1 MRNKLNF
8 CGTFSDTYLTTICC
22 RTLCTDLYIMEFYSF
37 YCAHYVYY
45 MQFYPPSIQQEAGWH
60 SRGQRFD
67 PVWLH
72 QMLKIESFYGFFP
85 FFPNTLFFKSR
96 FFTEHY
102 RLQSQKVQLR
112 TEEKNFF
119 TLFLWYVF
127 RCEVPAKF
135 TPAHIDIG
143 LGIWYSFPNSYH
155 LYAAKYLRSKQRS
168 ALCLC

>member
-1 MRNKLNF
+1 M
-8 CGTFSDTYLTTICC
+8 D
-22 RTLCTDLYIMEFYSF
+22 FYSF
-37 YCAHYVYY
+37 LYVHYVHYLHLY
-45 MQFYPPSIQQEAGWH
+45 TLFLAYEAGWH

-85 FFPNTLFFKSR
+85 IFPNTLFFKSR
-96 FFTEHY
+96 IFTEHY

-127 RCEVPAKF
+127 LCEMPVRF
-135 TPAHIDIG
+135 TPARIAIAI
-143 LGIWYSFPNSYH
+143 GIWYSFPNSYH